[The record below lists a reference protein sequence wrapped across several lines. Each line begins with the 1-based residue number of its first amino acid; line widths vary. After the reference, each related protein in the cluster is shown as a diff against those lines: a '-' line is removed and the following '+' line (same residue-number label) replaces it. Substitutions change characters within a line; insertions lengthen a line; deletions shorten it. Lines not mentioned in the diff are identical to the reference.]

1 MSKKEE
7 SVKKNDNFSDWYI
20 HVLIDTEFI
29 DYSSVSGCI
38 VLRPDSYFV
47 WEVISRET
55 DKKFKK
61 MGITNTYFPLLIP
74 EKLLNKEKEHIA
86 GFSPEV
92 AWVTQ
97 TGDAVLDER
106 LAIRPT
112 SEVIMYDSVAKWVRS
127 WRDLPMRLNQWNN
140 VIRWEFKHPTPFLR
154 TREFLWNEGHTIFAT
169 EEEANA
175 ERQEIIAT
183 YVSILKD
190 YLALSGVPGRKTDTE
205 KFAGAESS
213 YSIEHVL
220 PDGKAVQGPDFHHDG
235 QRFSKAFNISFIDKD
250 ESRKYAYQ
258 NTFAISTR
266 VIGVMVATH
275 GDDKGLV
282 IPPKLA
288 RIQLVIIPIYNDD
301 TKPIVMENSLR
312 LFNDLKGNF
321 RAHIDDRDSYSPGW
335 KFHEWELRGVPI
347 RIEIGAR
354 EIEKGE
360 VVVVRR
366 DTGAKLAT
374 LQSSLP
380 DKLSEI
386 LNDIHNDMYANAK
399 RFLEKNIHKV
409 SDYNGLKDVI
419 ANKGGMA
426 QAPWCGS
433 SDCEAKIKEE
443 TGAKATNMPFDSQ
456 NDRAG
461 KKCVYCGKDA
471 KHIVNFA
478 KSY

>member
-1 MSKKEE
+1 MPKKEE
-7 SVKKNDNFSDWYI
+7 LIKKDDNFSDWYT
-20 HVLIDTEFI
+20 HVLIDTGFI

-55 DKKFKK
+55 DKKFKD

-74 EKLLNKEKEHIA
+74 ERLLNKEKEHIA

-97 TGDAVLDER
+97 TGDTVLDER

-169 EEEANA
+169 EKEADS
-175 ERQEIIAT
+175 ERMDILT
-183 YVSILKD
+183 VYLNILKD
-190 YLALSGVPGRKTDTE
+190 YLALPGVLGRKTDTE

-213 YSIEHVL
+213 YSIEHIL

-235 QRFSKAFNISFIDKD
+235 QRFSKAFNISFIDRD
-250 ESRKYAYQ
+250 ESKKFAYQ

-301 TKPIVMENSLR
+301 TKSRVMEHSSR
-312 LFNDLKGNF
+312 LFDDLKSTF
-321 RAHIDDRDSYSPGW
+321 RVHIDDRDSYSPGW
-335 KFHEWELRGVPI
+335 KFHEWELKGIPI
-347 RIEIGAR
+347 RIEVGLR

-366 DTGAKLAT
+366 DTGVKSTLA
-374 LQSSLP
+374 QSSLQEQLP
-380 DKLSEI
+380 VI
-386 LNDIHNDMYANAK
+386 LEDIHNSMYTNALN
-399 RFLEKNIHKV
+399 FLTRNTHKV
-409 SDYNGLKDVI
+409 SDYDGLKDVV
-419 ANKGGMA
+419 ANRGGMA

-433 SDCEAKIKEE
+433 PECEAKIKEE
-443 TGAKATNMPFDSQ
+443 TGAKATNRESLPMPGVVW
-456 NDRAG
+456 AVPVLAPTGTG
-461 KKCVYCGKDA
+461 KP
-471 KHIVNFA
+471 
-478 KSY
+478 